1 MKITNAVKSF
11 FGFPTYARL
20 SDGTHTYNLEMSRGL
35 FSMFG
40 SKKYFRLKDNY
51 LDYYEE
57 IPFLATCVDLIADT
71 VASVNIK
78 EVGDNGDDLG
88 ETDFIKLLNN
98 PNKLQDRMSFLK
110 ESAIHILVN
119 GLNVQY
125 LNTSNRK
132 RIDSSSEIYNLQF
145 NRLMFPE
152 IKDRYILTSWIY
164 SSLPVLED
172 LEEGVKRDYTMN
184 EILFIYDSLPYSM
197 KRENYSKTYFLP
209 HSRVTSLAYQLQT
222 LTNISDS
229 RAYLTTAPVL
239 GVLSKKNGNNI
250 VPLGGAEKAD
260 IETKV
265 NGLGKYGAGLG
276 KTGGIIAANEE
287 LSYLSLLTDSAK
299 LNYNNYEN
307 MAKEAV
313 KQRYNIPNDLID
325 TKERGSTYE
334 NQQYAEARF
343 AKLICASI
351 SDRILNG
358 YMNKYNWYFQSRGTK
373 LVGDYNHLPSI
384 IAVDGVER
392 NDGLVKKT
400 TALKNLLDAYEKAK
414 LLGVSMDLEEFMK
427 KNGFDDLI

>member
-98 PNKLQDRMSFLK
+98 PNKLQGRSSFLK

-172 LEEGVKRDYTMN
+172 LEEGEKRDYTMN

-197 KRENYSKTYFLP
+197 KRENYSRTYFLP
-209 HSRVTSLAYQLQT
+209 HSRVTS
-222 LTNISDS
+222 DS
-229 RAYLTTAPVL
+229 MAYLTSAPVL

-276 KTGGIIAANEE
+276 KTGGIIASNEE

-351 SDRILNG
+351 SDKILNG
-358 YMNKYNWYFQSRGTK
+358 YINKYNWYFQSRGTK

-400 TALKNLLDAYEKAK
+400 TALKNLLDAFEKAK